1 MAALSLPYLGPS
13 REMVS
18 LKGEL
23 CILLKSKSKK
33 GLVVKKHNPKVGEH
47 QAAWE
52 ERSKSC
58 PPDAQHSV

>member
-33 GLVVKKHNPKVGEH
+33 GLVVKKHNPRVGEH

-52 ERSKSC
+52 ERSKS
-58 PPDAQHSV
+58 